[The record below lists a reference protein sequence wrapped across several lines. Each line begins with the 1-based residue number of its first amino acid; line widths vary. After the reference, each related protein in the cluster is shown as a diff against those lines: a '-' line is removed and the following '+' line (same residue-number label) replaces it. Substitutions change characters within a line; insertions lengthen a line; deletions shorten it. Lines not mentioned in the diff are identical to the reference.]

1 MRGVGLRVF
10 ELLGFTA
17 FRASGLVRKTG
28 ASVKGLGFRAF
39 CSCWGDGL
47 FGYRLSTAPRQ

>member
-1 MRGVGLRVF
+1 MVSGLGFRGSGFRVFGGVGLRVL

-28 ASVKGLGFRAF
+28 ASVKGLGF
-39 CSCWGDGL
+39 
-47 FGYRLSTAPRQ
+47 